1 MRRLSPPKQID
12 MKVKEII
19 EENEMNINTKKN
31 LLTSNARLAAGLFL
45 IIFILGMSVEIFI
58 RPEIIKIDD
67 VAQTIKNIADSK
79 LLFRT
84 SLVID
89 LIRQVV
95 ILLLVFVLYKF
106 LHSVNKSIAS
116 LMGSFALMS
125 VAITMI
131 NELNHFAV
139 LLLSS
144 GADNLTAFDAEQVQN
159 LVVFFLDMR
168 AYGIFIPG
176 IFSLWIFFLG
186 YLVYKSEFL
195 PRILGGL
202 LMIGGICY
210 TLQAILFLLFPHI
223 DATMLNA
230 LAFFSELLFY
240 LWLLVKGVYI
250 EQPEKMASETI

>member
-1 MRRLSPPKQID
+1 MT
-12 MKVKEII
+12 
-19 EENEMNINTKKN
+19 NTEKKN
-31 LLTSNARLAAGLFL
+31 LLNPIARFAGFLFL
-45 IIFILGMSVEIFI
+45 IIFILGLSVEIFM
-58 RPEIIKIDD
+58 RPGIVMLND
-67 VAQTIKNIADSK
+67 VAATIKNIADNE
-79 LLFRT
+79 LLFRI

-95 ILLLVFVLYKF
+95 ILLLAFTLYK
-106 LHSVNKSIAS
+106 LIHSVNKNVAT
-116 LMGSFALMS
+116 LMVIFALMS
-125 VAITMI
+125 VVITMI

-186 YLVYKSEFL
+186 YLVYKSGFL

-202 LMIGGICY
+202 LMMGGICY

-240 LWLLVKGVYI
+240 LWLLVKGVNI